1 MVATITDR
9 FKKTLIQSLFDESGT
24 EKYYIGI
31 GRGETWGTTDTA
43 PTPVNSSYEEKKFRY
58 SLQSIKLVEGTSF
71 VAPRYNWISGT
82 IYSSWD
88 ENVPGY
94 NATNP
99 HYVINSANN
108 VYICLERGKDASGD
122 PVPSTVEP
130 TSTDTTNP
138 FKTADNYVWKFLFEV
153 TSTNATQFL
162 SANFIPVRLIGSS
175 PSGADEVTQ
184 KAVQDNAT
192 DGTIGSI
199 TVTSGGA
206 GYQSAPTVV
215 INGDGSG
222 ATATA
227 TIENGQVVK
236 VEMRSGTTYT
246 PGSGYTYASISFS
259 GGNPTTAATARA
271 NLAPVGGFGAD
282 PRNDL
287 KSTALMFQIKPD
299 GAEGGDFIINQ
310 DFRQVGLIKNPLTP
324 GGSAFTSQ
332 TGKALKYLQFASS
345 PGNYTNDQIIT
356 GSSTGASGII
366 DEVDTANNRIYYH
379 QTDTTGFKNFSTS
392 DNILADGVS
401 ALSPTGLGAAEVD
414 ILSGEIM
421 YVDNRSPVERADG
434 QAEDLKIVIQL

>member
-9 FKKTLIQSLFDESGT
+9 FKKTLIQSLFDETST

-31 GRGETWGTTDTA
+31 GRAESWPGTDEP
-43 PTPVNSSYEEKKFRY
+43 PTPINSSYEEKKFRY

-82 IYSSWD
+82 VYTSWD

-94 NATNP
+94 NTVNP

-108 VYICLERGKDASGD
+108 VYICLERARDASGA

-162 SANFIPVRLIGSS
+162 SANFIPVRLIGLS

-199 TVTSGGA
+199 TVTSGGS
-206 GYQSAPTVV
+206 GYQSTPTVV

-227 TIENGQVVK
+227 TIQNGQVVK
-236 VEMRSGTTYT
+236 VEMRSGSTYT
-246 PGSGYTYASISFS
+246 PGSGFSYASISFS

-271 NLAPVGGFGAD
+271 NLSPAGGFGAD

-287 KSTALMFQIKPD
+287 KSTGIMFQIKPD
-299 GAEGGDFIINQ
+299 GSEGGDFIIDQ
-310 DFRQVGLIKNPLTP
+310 DFRQIGLIKNPLAP
-324 GGSAFTSQ
+324 NSSAFTAQ
-332 TGKALKYLQFASS
+332 TGKALKYLQFSS
-345 PGNYTNDQIIT
+345 TPSGYSVDQTIT
-356 GSSTGASGII
+356 GSSTNAQGII

-379 QTDTTGFKNFSTS
+379 QTDTTGFINFSTS
-392 DNILADGVS
+392 DNIQSPGASVI
-401 ALSPTGLGAAEVD
+401 SPTSLGAAEVD
-414 ILSGEIM
+414 NLSGEIM